1 MNILFQVTFLPP
13 EMPESVAELQ
23 EINALRQHFGGSLL
37 YLNPNPCSPIYVP
50 RLLFGFH
57 VLYKMRKQETA
68 LDLHHLYNP
77 DPFAFPVVRFLR
89 RPVVYS
95 ISGGVGEKRPNA
107 RFFRSPAAIVVYDER
122 SLKCLRALGMSNV
135 FMVRAGINTS
145 QFTFSP
151 LPLGAEIKLMVGSAP
166 WTAKQFQTKGVDA
179 LLTVAQQNPHLRLV
193 FLWRG
198 VLAHDMERR
207 VRQMGLGERVT
218 VINRRVDVNAVLAG
232 VHASIVLADTPGIV
246 KAYPHSLLDSLA
258 AGKPI
263 LVSRAIP
270 MADFVEET
278 GCGLVVD
285 TIRPASIQS
294 AIDTLAKQYRK
305 LQDAARDV
313 GQREFTR
320 EKQLASFQAVYEYVL
335 GN

>member
-1 MNILFQVTFLPP
+1 MNILFHVTFLPP

-37 YLNPNPCSPIYVP
+37 YLNPNPRSPIYVP

-57 VLYKMRKQETA
+57 VLSEIRTREATA
-68 LDLHHLYNP
+68 DLHHVYNP

-95 ISGGVGEKRPNA
+95 ISGGVGKKRPNV
-107 RFFRSPAAIVVYDER
+107 RFFRSLAAVVVHDER
-122 SLKCLRALGMSNV
+122 SLKRLRALGMNNV
-135 FMVRAGINTS
+135 FLVRAGIDTS
-145 QFTFSP
+145 HFTFSP
-151 LPLGAEIKLMVGSAP
+151 LPLNAEIRLMVGSAP
-166 WTAKQFQTKGVDA
+166 WTTDQFQTKGVDA
-179 LLTVAQQNPHLRLV
+179 LLAVARQNPHLRLV

-198 VLAHDMERR
+198 MLAHEMERR
-207 VRQMGLGERVT
+207 VQQMELGDRVT
-218 VINRRVDVNAVLAG
+218 VINRRVEVNAVLAS

-258 AGKPI
+258 AGKPV

-270 MADFVEET
+270 MADFVEEK
-278 GCGLVVD
+278 GCGVVVD
-285 TIRPASIQS
+285 KITPTGIRS
-294 AIDTLAKQYRK
+294 AIGALVERYQK

-313 GQREFTR
+313 GQRDFTR
-320 EKQLASFQAVYEYVL
+320 EKQLASFQAMYDHVL